1 MRLPSYTAE
10 RRVFDRLKSGCSDQA
25 KLEYELAFNTLIER
39 YNTTIYENRFIT
51 GGAVE
56 VFTYALL
63 CSVGI
68 DCTLCAD
75 QSKAG
80 DILLPN
86 DKKLLSLKGTFTGG
100 ASDVKLINQ
109 LGEGNR
115 SWVTATFFII
125 SEVGIVYGD
134 PSMVDDEYIRPVADG
149 LTLKRKAVVELID
162 DPSNIFPM
170 KLCRKP
176 PTEMTDRSHKAS
188 TAVAKQIM
196 LEMKTYRLLNAFNP

>member
-1 MRLPSYTAE
+1 MRLPSYTTE
-10 RRVFDRLKSGCSDQA
+10 RRVFERLKSDCSDQA

-39 YNTTIYENRFIT
+39 YNTTIHENRFTT

-68 DCTLCAD
+68 DCTLYAD
-75 QSKAG
+75 QSKSG

-86 DKKLLSLKGTFTGG
+86 DKKLSLKGTFTGG
-100 ASDVKLINQ
+100 AADVKLINQ

-115 SWVTATFFII
+115 SWVTATLFII
-125 SEVGIVYGD
+125 SEVGMVYGD
-134 PSMVDDEYIRPVADG
+134 PSMVDGEYIKPVSDG
-149 LTLKRKAVVELID
+149 LTLKRKAVVELME

-170 KLCRKP
+170 NLSRKP
-176 PTEMTDRSHKAS
+176 PTEMTGFSHKAS
-188 TAVAKQIM
+188 TALAKQIM
-196 LEMKTYRLLNAFNP
+196 WEMKTSRLLNAFNR

>member
-1 MRLPSYTAE
+1 MRLPSYATE
-10 RRVFDRLKSGCSDQA
+10 RRVFERLKSDCSDQA

-39 YNTTIYENRFIT
+39 YNTTIHENRFTT

-68 DCTLCAD
+68 DCTLYAD
-75 QSKAG
+75 QSKSG

-86 DKKLLSLKGTFTGG
+86 DKKLSLKGTFTGG

-115 SWVTATFFII
+115 SWTTATLFII
-125 SEVGIVYGD
+125 S
-134 PSMVDDEYIRPVADG
+134 
-149 LTLKRKAVVELID
+149 
-162 DPSNIFPM
+162 
-170 KLCRKP
+170 
-176 PTEMTDRSHKAS
+176 
-188 TAVAKQIM
+188 
-196 LEMKTYRLLNAFNP
+196 